1 MSSYCN
7 SIFFSAKNVTIDDL
21 QQHMLTTENKG
32 KEQLV
37 NDKEEQYMELVKE
50 EKPEIECIPEIES
63 NPIILDPEPVKQT
76 VSNPVKTIV
85 SEPLSTVSPTQ
96 HDTLFWCIYI
106 AVFGHNDYLEISRN
120 YGVKELEIKKQVA
133 DFIQKNPT
141 SFKHTNHKVTKVAIQ
156 EILSELLTSQKE
168 TSNICLLAMIVKY
181 NINILLV
188 DPTNRFYL
196 EYYSNIDMKE
206 NQTYVIQKNT
216 FGKYNL
222 QIEPIYEPELT
233 TWKSSKLPLVSYIK
247 PLHAIS
253 TYKLQELVELA
264 KKYGIYD
271 AAKKYKKADLY
282 NDVCDVIRW
291 R

>member
-7 SIFFSAKNVTIDDL
+7 SIFFCGKNVTIDDL
-21 QQHMLTTENKG
+21 QPHMLTTENKE
-32 KEQLV
+32 KEQKSEI
-37 NDKEEQYMELVKE
+37 KEQKS
-50 EKPEIECIPEIES
+50 EIECIPPIES
-63 NPIILDPEPVKQT
+63 TPLVHDPEPVKQT
-76 VSNPVKTIV
+76 VLNPVKPII
-85 SEPLSTVSPTQ
+85 SDPLSTVSPTQ

-168 TSNICLLAMIVKY
+168 TSTICLLAMIVKY

-216 FGKYNL
+216 FGKYTL
-222 QIEPIYEPELT
+222 QIDPIHQQELT
-233 TWKSSKLPLVSYIK
+233 TWKSSRLSLVSYIK

-253 TYKLQELVELA
+253 TYKLQDLVELA

-282 NDVCDVIRW
+282 NEVCDVIRW